1 MTQGSSAR
9 PVVVG
14 VDGSSAALAAA
25 RFALEEARARSAPLH
40 VVTAVSWPYDGVTAL
55 PPQADVA
62 ALLRDGGRVIAQAA
76 SEALARVAG
85 DVDLRT
91 CVVDGHPV
99 DVLLEMSEGA
109 QLIVLGSRGVG
120 GVGGV
125 LPGST
130 ASRVVARAVC
140 PVVVLPDETDLLV
153 RHRRSVVVGVEG
165 RQDDSEVLSYAF
177 AEAARRGTDLVAVHA
192 WQDAALEPALR
203 MLGPLVD
210 WAAVRTDE
218 ERVLAEALAG
228 WSEKEPDVVVREV
241 VMRDRTARALVAAS
255 MLAQLLVVGSRV
267 RRALGSTAH
276 GVLHRSACPVAVVPI
291 GTGVGQ

>member
-14 VDGSSAALAAA
+14 VDGSNAALAAA

-40 VVTAVSWPYDGVTAL
+40 VVTAVSWPYGGVAAL

-76 SEALARVAG
+76 SEALARVAE

-91 CVVDGHPV
+91 CVVDGDPV

-109 QLIVLGSRGVG
+109 QLMVLGSR

-130 ASRVVARAVC
+130 ASRLVARAVC

-165 RQDDSEVLSYAF
+165 RQDDGEVLSYAF

-192 WQDAALEPALR
+192 WQDA
-203 MLGPLVD
+203 
-210 WAAVRTDE
+210 
-218 ERVLAEALAG
+218 
-228 WSEKEPDVVVREV
+228 
-241 VMRDRTARALVAAS
+241 
-255 MLAQLLVVGSRV
+255 
-267 RRALGSTAH
+267 
-276 GVLHRSACPVAVVPI
+276 
-291 GTGVGQ
+291 

>member
-1 MTQGSSAR
+1 MTQESSAR

-25 RFALEEARARSAPLH
+25 GFALEEARARSAPLH

-109 QLIVLGSRGVG
+109 QLIMLGSRGVG
-120 GVGGV
+120 ASGACC
-125 LPGST
+125 PDRPSAGSSPAPSARWSSCPTRPTCWYATT
-130 ASRVVARAVC
+130 A
-140 PVVVLPDETDLLV
+140 
-153 RHRRSVVVGVEG
+153 RSSWGW
-165 RQDDSEVLSYAF
+165 R
-177 AEAARRGTDLVAVHA
+177 AART
-192 WQDAALEPALR
+192 
-203 MLGPLVD
+203 
-210 WAAVRTDE
+210 
-218 ERVLAEALAG
+218 
-228 WSEKEPDVVVREV
+228 
-241 VMRDRTARALVAAS
+241 TARSSPTPSPRPPAAAPTWS
-255 MLAQLLVVGSRV
+255 PCMPGRTPHWSR
-267 RRALGSTAH
+267 RCACSARSWTGP
-276 GVLHRSACPVAVVPI
+276 RSAPTRSGC
-291 GTGVGQ
+291 

>member
-1 MTQGSSAR
+1 MTQESSAR

-40 VVTAVSWPYDGVTAL
+40 VVTALSWPYEGVTAL

-76 SEALARVAG
+76 SEALARV
-85 DVDLRT
+85 
-91 CVVDGHPV
+91 
-99 DVLLEMSEGA
+99 
-109 QLIVLGSRGVG
+109 
-120 GVGGV
+120 
-125 LPGST
+125 
-130 ASRVVARAVC
+130 
-140 PVVVLPDETDLLV
+140 
-153 RHRRSVVVGVEG
+153 
-165 RQDDSEVLSYAF
+165 
-177 AEAARRGTDLVAVHA
+177 
-192 WQDAALEPALR
+192 
-203 MLGPLVD
+203 
-210 WAAVRTDE
+210 
-218 ERVLAEALAG
+218 AEALAG

-291 GTGVGQ
+291 GRGVGQ